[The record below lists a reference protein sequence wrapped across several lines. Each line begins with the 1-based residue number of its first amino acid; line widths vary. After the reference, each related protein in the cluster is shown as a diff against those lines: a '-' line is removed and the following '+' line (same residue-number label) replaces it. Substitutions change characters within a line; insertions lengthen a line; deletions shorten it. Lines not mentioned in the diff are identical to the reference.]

1 MEFRN
6 EIIPQDIFQNFMN
19 ATPKHLHNQKLNFQR
34 ISMHHSRILSA
45 LSKNIQ
51 TTIPIADACTIEN
64 GGIISNAA
72 FNETTNNTDLNFLK
86 SSCLKQWVSNSLV
99 TCIPAAGAAARFFCD
114 LQKLIN
120 SIDEFVPEL
129 KNLINKNEIIISEK
143 RKNQIIDYLNNFIL
157 SSFLEKIINSN
168 LYKDNNNISDAVNFI
183 KSQLFNK
190 STFIKSQHIN
200 NVLVTYTISNFI
212 LENYQNIPKALIPAT
227 NENDTFLKL
236 KILEQFH
243 FFPSLGNVLIVP
255 SEMKNNF
262 EAEVQKIV
270 CHLSNQNTIS
280 NIVNSVSDKN
290 YVNNWIVLE
299 QGFDLST
306 IRFHIDGK
314 PYLDSEGNISP
325 VSAGHGE
332 LIHLFNDIADSF
344 PEAECLHIRN
354 IDNIIGTQES
364 QKNALLDLSKVFK
377 VIRQCLEYLRI
388 QVQSILENKNN
399 HQNDKMNDVEVFN
412 ILLYFSKITNNN
424 SLHKELLNCYQ
435 QEQSIAL
442 LLIIKTLGQLFHWPL
457 DEFQNYNITTWKQLL
472 DKLENPLSV
481 FGVVQKE
488 KNDTGGGPVF
498 VKLQDNSN
506 IKLCIEMPHASKN
519 DCKNYFGDNG
529 KVTHFNPVL
538 VFFELRTH
546 DNSKNEKEKIGKK
559 VNYAKLFDE
568 RFWLLTQRE
577 HMGNPVCYHETV
589 LYELIGNSAVTN
601 LLFIEV
607 PRSLFHPHK
616 SYADTIG
623 KSRHSYG
630 FDEIIS

>member
-19 ATPKHLHNQKLNFQR
+19 VTPKHLHNQKLNFQR
-34 ISMHHSRILSA
+34 ISIHHSRILYA
-45 LSKNIQ
+45 INNNNQ
-51 TTIPIADACTIEN
+51 TTIPISDACTIEN
-64 GGIISNAA
+64 GGIISNAV
-72 FNETTNNTDLNFLK
+72 FNEITNNTDLNFVK
-86 SSCLKQWVSNSLV
+86 STCLKQWIRNSLV

-120 SIDEFVPEL
+120 SIEETVPEL
-129 KNLINKNEIIISEK
+129 KKLINKNEIIINDK
-143 RKNQIIDYLNNFIL
+143 RRNQIIDYLNNFIL
-157 SSFLEKIINSN
+157 SSFLEKTMNSK
-168 LYKDNNNISDAVNFI
+168 LYKNNNTIFDTVNFI

-190 STFIKSQHIN
+190 NTIIKSQHIN
-200 NVLVTYTISNFI
+200 NILVTYTISNFI
-212 LENYQNIPKALIPAT
+212 LENYQNIPKALLPAT

-236 KILEQFH
+236 KIIEQFH
-243 FFPSLGNVLIVP
+243 LFHSLGNVLIVP
-255 SEMKNNF
+255 PEMKNNF
-262 EAEVQKIV
+262 ELEIQKII
-270 CHLSNQNTIS
+270 SNFTDQKYIS
-280 NIVNSVSDKN
+280 NIDNNVNYKN

-314 PYLDSEGNISP
+314 PYLDSNGNISL

-354 IDNIIGTQES
+354 IDNIIGTQET
-364 QKNALLDLSKVFK
+364 QQDALLNLSKVFK
-377 VIRQCLEYLRI
+377 VVRQCLEYLRLQI
-388 QVQSILENKNN
+388 QIIVENKNN
-399 HQNDKMNDVEVFN
+399 LHKAKISDIEVFN
-412 ILLYFSKITNNN
+412 ILLYFSKLINNN

-435 QEQSIAL
+435 QEQSISF

-457 DEFQNYNITTWKQLL
+457 DEFQNYNITTWIQLL

-506 IKLCIEMPHASKN
+506 IKLCLEMPHASEN

-546 DNSKNEKEKIGKK
+546 DISKNEKEKIGKK